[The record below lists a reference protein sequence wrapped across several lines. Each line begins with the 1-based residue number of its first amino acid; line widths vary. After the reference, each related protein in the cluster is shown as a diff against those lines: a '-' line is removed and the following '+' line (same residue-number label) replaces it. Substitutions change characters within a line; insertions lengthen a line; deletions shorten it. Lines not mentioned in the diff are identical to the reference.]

1 MTEFSS
7 QVATVRRPYPCFILF
22 HIYWNMFLAS
32 RSKSVDFE
40 CSLTPVLLPPW
51 AALKELL
58 IVNRLYST
66 LLSSTDR
73 MSTSGGQLSE
83 RENWNRKKEK
93 KERRGRE
100 DCWIA
105 PQAGFFWGQQRE
117 RRSRGSFLGS
127 NEAVNPTKQENSFLR
142 TINTKQLTGIVS
154 LYVVR
159 SYIAQYNHT
168 YILSFVYIKY
178 IEYIYGWLYHY
189 YQQ

>member
-1 MTEFSS
+1 
-7 QVATVRRPYPCFILF
+7 
-22 HIYWNMFLAS
+22 MFLAS

-40 CSLTPVLLPPW
+40 CSLTPVVLPPW

-105 PQAGFFWGQQRE
+105 PQPAGRLSLRSTKRE
-117 RRSRGSFLGS
+117 EVTGVISRVERSRES
-127 NEAVNPTKQENSFLR
+127 N
-142 TINTKQLTGIVS
+142 
-154 LYVVR
+154 
-159 SYIAQYNHT
+159 
-168 YILSFVYIKY
+168 
-178 IEYIYGWLYHY
+178 
-189 YQQ
+189 

>member
-1 MTEFSS
+1 MLMLAEPNDATSCLGYLRYAWQDLLIVKRLYSTILSS
-7 QVATVRRPYPCFILF
+7 NDRILVTSRYCSTTLSLF

-127 NEAVNPTKQENSFLR
+127 NEAVNPTKQENSF
-142 TINTKQLTGIVS
+142 
-154 LYVVR
+154 
-159 SYIAQYNHT
+159 
-168 YILSFVYIKY
+168 
-178 IEYIYGWLYHY
+178 
-189 YQQ
+189 

>member
-1 MTEFSS
+1 MLILADPNDATSYLGYLKYAWQDSS
-7 QVATVRRPYPCFILF
+7 IVKRLYSTLLSPTDRILVTNRYCSGRT
-22 HIYWNMFLAS
+22 IRCVSYQAQFLAS
-32 RSKSVDFE
+32 RLKWVHFE
-40 CSLTPVLLPPW
+40 CSLTPVWLPPR

-73 MSTSGGQLSE
+73 MSASGGQLSE

-105 PQAGFFWGQQRE
+105 PQAGSVWGQQRE

-142 TINTKQLTGIVS
+142 RLNTKQG
-154 LYVVR
+154 
-159 SYIAQYNHT
+159 
-168 YILSFVYIKY
+168 
-178 IEYIYGWLYHY
+178 
-189 YQQ
+189 